1 MSRQDPNY
9 SAALDKAEEV
19 WSPAVGLTSSS
30 TSITDI
36 AKQNNTIIEL
46 LVSLHKRLARVELAA
61 QKQPESDLL
70 IKNELG
76 NITSKLA
83 NLEIGRAS
91 SQAVKKVLG
100 NKSKVYQHYSE
111 ETIFCVG
118 NQEVNLDFVS
128 TESRR
133 KLEASGFATIH
144 LGAILIGIYGMHREH
159 IGSKVNLVLVDTRF
173 KDPRQV
179 VIGQM
184 EVDMHNNYELVYII
198 PKDLQLTVKDF
209 CRHIKLVVKTK
220 GYEDMVSGEANL
232 LIVRALTARVSNYIA
247 SHFQLKTENIA
258 QFLGSQGIKAIPGKS
273 FDPKDLNGQIWEISI
288 PHEITNTAP
297 QAAVTWQTHRRSMTT
312 RYTTYENQTH
322 KDDRDL
328 FTDPPVCDEY
338 DDETSFIN
346 PFATS
351 ELQKSVVGEKQN
363 LLEKFTLLEVDND
376 LPYPTRKPEHLLMS
390 EANSNFNQVPTGSGL
405 SNAAIGP
412 ARYLSRTINV
422 PPINQW
428 ASTSTRPLGRIPDDK
443 PIVLPPARAESGVFL
458 TLPKNIARWEDAI
471 RSWESS
477 TIIHMA
483 KMNFGD
489 NTDKVIYFENLLGPK
504 EKLDFQQW
512 KAAYPDEYQ
521 RLIEIAGET
530 QNLTSQV
537 RQMLLGYDEYRG
549 DTKMQD
555 QALSQLDRLTI
566 TDMKDFP
573 DYAYQFH
580 DLASKT
586 GRMYLQTELSEKF
599 FRKFPPPFGA
609 KIMELWDRDHPGM
622 GVGIVPRIKYTFEVL
637 QQLCQQ
643 NEINRQAKDFS
654 FCKAIE
660 VPGAYPRNKPRRS
673 LRRSTTYKGGAPP
686 Q

>member
-61 QKQPESDLL
+61 RKQPESDLL
-70 IKNELG
+70 IKTELG

-91 SQAVKKVLG
+91 SQANQNHPNNIHDVVRSFNGFRRVWNNLNKRRLRTIEQIVNPEQQLEKARERRAELLPAEALYSYRVLG

-118 NQEVNLDFVS
+118 NQQVNLDFVS
-128 TESRR
+128 IESRR

-173 KDPRQV
+173 KDPRKA

-198 PKDLQLTVKDF
+198 PKDLQLTIKDF

-247 SHFQLKTENIA
+247 SNFQLKTENIA

-312 RYTTYENQTH
+312 RYTTYENQTQ

-328 FTDPPVCDEY
+328 FTNPPVWDEY

-376 LPYPTRKPEHLLMS
+376 LPYPTRKPEHLLTS

-412 ARYLSRTINV
+412 SRDQSRTINV

-530 QNLTSQV
+530 QNLTS
-537 RQMLLGYDEYRG
+537 
-549 DTKMQD
+549 
-555 QALSQLDRLTI
+555 
-566 TDMKDFP
+566 
-573 DYAYQFH
+573 
-580 DLASKT
+580 
-586 GRMYLQTELSEKF
+586 
-599 FRKFPPPFGA
+599 
-609 KIMELWDRDHPGM
+609 
-622 GVGIVPRIKYTFEVL
+622 
-637 QQLCQQ
+637 
-643 NEINRQAKDFS
+643 
-654 FCKAIE
+654 
-660 VPGAYPRNKPRRS
+660 
-673 LRRSTTYKGGAPP
+673 
-686 Q
+686 

>member
-19 WSPAVGLTSSS
+19 WSLAVGLTSSS

-46 LVSLHKRLARVELAA
+46 LVSLHKRLARIELAA

-70 IKNELG
+70 IKTELG

-83 NLEIGRAS
+83 NLEIGKAS
-91 SQAVKKVLG
+91 SQAVKKVWNNL
-100 NKSKVYQHYSE
+100 NKRRLRTIEQIVNPEQQLEKARERRAELLPAEALYSY
-111 ETIFCVG
+111 
-118 NQEVNLDFVS
+118 
-128 TESRR
+128 R
-133 KLEASGFATIH
+133 
-144 LGAILIGIYGMHREH
+144 
-159 IGSKVNLVLVDTRF
+159 
-173 KDPRQV
+173 
-179 VIGQM
+179 
-184 EVDMHNNYELVYII
+184 
-198 PKDLQLTVKDF
+198 
-209 CRHIKLVVKTK
+209 
-220 GYEDMVSGEANL
+220 
-232 LIVRALTARVSNYIA
+232 
-247 SHFQLKTENIA
+247 LKTENIA

-288 PHEITNTAP
+288 PHEVTNTAP

-322 KDDRDL
+322 QDNSGDEEAATLYIITEDEPETISYEDFLLENLEYLILTGDL
-328 FTDPPVCDEY
+328 FTNPPVWDEY
-338 DDETSFIN
+338 DNETSFTN

-412 ARYLSRTINV
+412 ARDQIRTINV

-483 KMNFGD
+483 KMNLGNPLSSVSANQLKSQELILEISLGD
-489 NTDKVIYFENLLGPK
+489 L
-504 EKLDFQQW
+504 
-512 KAAYPDEYQ
+512 
-521 RLIEIAGET
+521 
-530 QNLTSQV
+530 
-537 RQMLLGYDEYRG
+537 
-549 DTKMQD
+549 
-555 QALSQLDRLTI
+555 
-566 TDMKDFP
+566 
-573 DYAYQFH
+573 
-580 DLASKT
+580 
-586 GRMYLQTELSEKF
+586 
-599 FRKFPPPFGA
+599 
-609 KIMELWDRDHPGM
+609 
-622 GVGIVPRIKYTFEVL
+622 
-637 QQLCQQ
+637 
-643 NEINRQAKDFS
+643 
-654 FCKAIE
+654 
-660 VPGAYPRNKPRRS
+660 
-673 LRRSTTYKGGAPP
+673 
-686 Q
+686 